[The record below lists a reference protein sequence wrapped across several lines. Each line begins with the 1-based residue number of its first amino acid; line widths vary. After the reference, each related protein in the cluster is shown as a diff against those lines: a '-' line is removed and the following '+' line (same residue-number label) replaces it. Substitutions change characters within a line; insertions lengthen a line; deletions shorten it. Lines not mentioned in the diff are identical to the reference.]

1 MTFDDLIQ
9 AIKVI
14 AEIKGLTITQNNE
27 IELEC
32 KYNDI
37 TIEINYDGELN
48 GELKSYHINEY
59 DEIVI
64 HLCIYNT
71 CEKILE
77 LFENDII
84 WNII

>member
-1 MTFDDLIQ
+1 MTFNDLIQ

-27 IELEC
+27 SELEC

-37 TIEINYDGELN
+37 TVKINDD

-59 DEIVI
+59 DEMVI
-64 HLCIYNT
+64 HFYMNNT
-71 CEKILE
+71 FEKILE

-84 WNII
+84 WNVV